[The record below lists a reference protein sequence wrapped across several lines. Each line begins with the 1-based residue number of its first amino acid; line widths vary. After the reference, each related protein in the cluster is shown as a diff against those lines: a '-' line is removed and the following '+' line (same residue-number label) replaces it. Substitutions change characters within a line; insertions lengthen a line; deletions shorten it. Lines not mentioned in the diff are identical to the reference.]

1 MKKSAF
7 FLLISFLSF
16 TTFVFACDSET
27 KPAKQ
32 RKNSIEKE
40 KIEVYYFHFS
50 RRCKTCNAV
59 ENVTKETIREYF
71 SKDVKSG
78 KITFKSVNLDEDA
91 SKTFAEKMNISGQTL
106 IFVSKDKTINLTTD
120 AFMYAKNQPDKLK
133 EKVKAAIEKLQ
144 E

>member
-1 MKKSAF
+1 MIS
-7 FLLISFLSF
+7 LLSLTSY
-16 TTFVFACDSET
+16 ACDSEVKPT
-27 KPAKQ
+27 KQ
-32 RKNSIEKE
+32 GENSIASE
-40 KIEVYYFHFS
+40 KIKVYYFHFS
-50 RRCKTCNAV
+50 RRCHTCNAV
-59 ENVTKETIREYF
+59 ESVTKETIREYF
-71 SKDVKSG
+71 YKDVKLG
-78 KITFKSVNLDEDA
+78 KITFKSINLDEDA